1 MLVNGLCYVMK
12 RGRRKGGRKNKVVRE
27 SVSGKTVKHPEK
39 IAVQALVTR
48 TAFVLN
54 LYRISGDAQSSRA
67 QLASNEVATTLP
79 KNA

>member
-27 SVSGKTVKHPEK
+27 SVSRKAVKHPEK

-54 LYRISGDAQSSRA
+54 LYRVSGDAQSSRA